1 MKCFYSLCFL
11 CFTATALAAVEYR
24 QFDTPEQESAYQNL
38 ISELRCL
45 VCQNQ
50 TIADSN
56 ADLAKD
62 LRRQVYEML
71 HQGKNQQ
78 EIVDFMTQRYGDFVM
93 YRPPLKTKTLILW
106 AGPFV
111 FVAIGLIVLLVISRR
126 KKAEAVNAQ
135 LTADEQARIKALLEE
150 GDQS

>member
-1 MKCFYSLCFL
+1 MKILMLVLLLTLSGF
-11 CFTATALAAVEYR
+11 AGARVEYKE
-24 QFDTPEQESAYQNL
+24 FSNAEQQQAYDDL

-71 HQGKNQQ
+71 QQGKTKQD
-78 EIVDFMTQRYGDFVM
+78 VADFMTQRYGDFVL
-93 YRPPLKTKTLILW
+93 YNPPFKAKTGLLWIGPAVFLIIGLITV
-106 AGPFV
+106 FV
-111 FVAIGLIVLLVISRR
+111 FVRRNRTPATAEIS
-126 KKAEAVNAQ
+126 AEKRQ
-135 LTADEQARIKALLEE
+135 KIHSLLEK
-150 GDQS
+150 GDKS